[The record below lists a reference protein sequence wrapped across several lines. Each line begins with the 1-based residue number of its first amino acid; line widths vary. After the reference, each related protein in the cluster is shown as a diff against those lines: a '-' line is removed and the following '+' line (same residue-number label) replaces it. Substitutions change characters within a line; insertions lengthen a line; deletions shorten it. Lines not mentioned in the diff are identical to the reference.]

1 VDLVVSSVEMISK
14 SIAAGTSS
22 GNGVQTGGFDVSEI
36 VFPAGR
42 RLDWHE
48 HPRACVAV
56 VVDGMVRKR
65 FARGEGELGFGG
77 VVAMPCL
84 EPHEDVFG
92 RQGARL
98 VVVEADDGVKSVF
111 WFRDWSATLTAF
123 RIARE
128 LAAPDAFTP
137 LALEGLA
144 LELTAIAAR
153 GPVEARQPPWL
164 EQARELLHERCL
176 SPPSAAELAIE
187 VGVHP
192 SHLARSFRLAY
203 GDSLGGYAR
212 RLRLEWAATQ
222 LVRSEEP
229 LAYLAAKAGFVDQ
242 SHFTRAF
249 RCQFGLTPG
258 RYRSAHR

>member
-1 VDLVVSSVEMISK
+1 MISK
-14 SIAAGTSS
+14 AIAAGTSS
-22 GNGVQTGGFDVSEI
+22 GNGVHTGGFDVSEI

-42 RLDWHE
+42 RLGWHE

-65 FARGEGELGFGG
+65 FARGGGELDFGA

-98 VVVEADDGVKSVF
+98 VVVEADDGIKSVS

-164 EQARELLHERCL
+164 EQARELLHERCPA
-176 SPPSAAELAIE
+176 PPSAAELAIE

-192 SHLARSFRLAY
+192 SHLARSFRVAY

-222 LVRSEEP
+222 LVCSDEP

>member
-1 VDLVVSSVEMISK
+1 MTARA
-14 SIAAGTSS
+14 IAAGTSS
-22 GNGVQTGGFDVSEI
+22 GSGVRTGSFDVSEI
-36 VFPAGR
+36 TFPAGR
-42 RLDWHE
+42 RLGWHE

-56 VVDGMVRKR
+56 VVDGIVQKR
-65 FARGEGELGFGG
+65 FARGGGEFGFGV
-77 VVAMPCL
+77 VVAMPSL

-98 VVVEADDGVKSVF
+98 VVVEADDGVRTVSC
-111 WFRDWSATLTAF
+111 FRDWSATLTAF

-144 LELTAIAAR
+144 LELTALVAR
-153 GPVEARQPPWL
+153 GPAAPRQAPWL

-176 SPPSAAELAIE
+176 EAPSAAELATE
-187 VGVHP
+187 VGIHP
-192 SHLARSFRLAY
+192 SHLARAFRAAY

-212 RLRLEWAATQ
+212 RLRLEWAAVQ
-222 LVRSEEP
+222 LVRSDEP
-229 LAYLAAKAGFVDQ
+229 LAYLATKAGFVDQ

-249 RCQFGLTPG
+249 RRHFGLTPA
-258 RYRSAHR
+258 RYRGAHR

>member
-1 VDLVVSSVEMISK
+1 MDLVVSSVEMISK

-22 GNGVQTGGFDVSEI
+22 GNGVRAGGFDVSEI

-42 RLDWHE
+42 RLGWHE

-65 FARGEGELGFGG
+65 FARGGGELGFGG

-123 RIARE
+123 LISHAPSAWPTATAS
-128 LAAPDAFTP
+128 AATP
-137 LALEGLA
+137 GGYGSNGLR
-144 LELTAIAAR
+144 LSSCAAR
-153 GPVEARQPPWL
+153 NRLPISLRKPGSSTRVISRG
-164 EQARELLHERCL
+164 L
-176 SPPSAAELAIE
+176 SGASSA
-187 VGVHP
+187 
-192 SHLARSFRLAY
+192 
-203 GDSLGGYAR
+203 
-212 RLRLEWAATQ
+212 
-222 LVRSEEP
+222 
-229 LAYLAAKAGFVDQ
+229 
-242 SHFTRAF
+242 
-249 RCQFGLTPG
+249 
-258 RYRSAHR
+258 